1 MLLAEAVISAY
12 NQIQGNKGEISILYF
27 LWSRKLMPTSNCQP
41 INDRLVALGEET
53 GEDKG
58 TIKDKCQ
65 LGSDSLEETACY
77 FLMEP
82 G

>member
-1 MLLAEAVISAY
+1 
-12 NQIQGNKGEISILYF
+12 
-27 LWSRKLMPTSNCQP
+27 MPTSIYQP
-41 INDRLVALGEET
+41 INDTLVVLGEES

-65 LGSDSLEETACY
+65 LRSDSLEEMASY
-77 FLMEP
+77 FLMDA

>member
-1 MLLAEAVISAY
+1 
-12 NQIQGNKGEISILYF
+12 
-27 LWSRKLMPTSNCQP
+27 MPTSNCQP